1 MKKLGVINTLKRVWT
16 FYQSKDLIKVQMIT
30 KFLKSNII
38 KI

>member
-1 MKKLGVINTLKRVWT
+1 MKKLGVINALKRIWT